1 MGFPN
6 FLDVFPPFIFP
17 LFSETLRSVRGRRFF
32 VGANMEIYGDL
43 GKNIE

>member
-6 FLDVFPPFIFP
+6 FLDVFPPFFF

-43 GKNIE
+43 WKTIE